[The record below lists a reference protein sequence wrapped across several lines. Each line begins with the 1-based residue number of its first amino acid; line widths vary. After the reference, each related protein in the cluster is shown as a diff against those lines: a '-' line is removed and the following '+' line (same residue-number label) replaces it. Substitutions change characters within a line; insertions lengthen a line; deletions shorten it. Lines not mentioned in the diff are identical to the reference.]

1 MQSQKA
7 SGLVEG
13 QAWLSTYV
21 ERKEPLHA
29 IIKAEAEFSELTA
42 GIYFV
47 CKINRFAAEITGT
60 QSPEPTYLI

>member
-1 MQSQKA
+1 MQSQEA
-7 SGLVEG
+7 AGLVEG

-21 ERKEPLHA
+21 EKKKPSA

-47 CKINRFAAEITGT
+47 CKVNKFAAEIIGRYMV
-60 QSPEPTYLI
+60 P